1 MSLLTRNGQAECNGI
16 RTKRF
21 FVMNM
26 KRKTFL
32 SQLSQISSKEFS
44 VFFLAQA
51 FFLVSFCQDLSRYKV
66 MTIYICHFIQGLPI
80 HPVVSRATTI
90 IRTRSLSFSIGQ
102 LQKKYL
108 PIYLM
113 RTQNHVIDSWLNF
126 AVTLYLLQVSFVLA
140 CLVVIG
146 AAALFYIT
154 PQFFSWLIYPAAVL
168 LGFGF
173 SAMFVNAFNFANE
186 LIGANKV
193 RVLSVTLFCFHSFS
207 EEKYSS

>member
-1 MSLLTRNGQAECNGI
+1 M
-16 RTKRF
+16 
-21 FVMNM
+21 VD
-26 KRKTFL
+26 
-32 SQLSQISSKEFS
+32 SQF
-44 VFFLAQA
+44 
-51 FFLVSFCQDLSRYKV
+51 
-66 MTIYICHFIQGLPI
+66 
-80 HPVVSRATTI
+80 
-90 IRTRSLSFSIGQ
+90 
-102 LQKKYL
+102 
-108 PIYLM
+108 
-113 RTQNHVIDSWLNF
+113 NF

-146 AAALFYIT
+146 AAALFYVT

-207 EEKYSS
+207 EGKYSSCRVTFLFTKAWLITRLLLLSKR